1 MVGLGFWFV
10 ILFILAL
17 VFLFRN
23 KLDGKKW
30 FLRAAILSIPLAY
43 LASQFGWAVTEV
55 GRQPWVIQDMMP
67 TLAAVSNISV
77 GSVKI
82 TFSLFSITFTILLIA
97 VIKIMIKQ
105 IKIGPNDGGNK

>member
-1 MVGLGFWFV
+1 MVALGFWFV

-23 KLDGKKW
+23 RLDSRTW

-43 LASQFGWAVTEV
+43 LASQFGWVVTEV

-67 TLAAVSNISV
+67 TLRAVSNINV

-82 TFSLFSITFTILLIA
+82 TFVLFAITFTVLLIA
-97 VIKIMIKQ
+97 EIKIMTKQ